1 MAISLTKRELE
12 VLALIAK
19 ELTTNDISIQLKI
32 SASTVESHRRNLLRK
47 AGAKN
52 AVLFGEG
59 GFNKQSKN
67 HHYWRVF
74 KIKRCRN
81 FVS

>member
-52 AVLFGEG
+52 AVGLITESFRRG
-59 GFNKQSKN
+59 
-67 HHYWRVF
+67 WL
-74 KIKRCRN
+74 
-81 FVS
+81 